1 MFVFFSNRIGCLGS
15 ILVSAIVTVILLL
28 IFARSAVH
36 YLKRSFSREACRENT
51 LDGVETDGPRTLT
64 DARELRALSHP
75 VRLALM
81 EALGGGPL
89 TATQAGELIGETATT
104 CSFHLRQLARYGFVE
119 EAGGGRG
126 RARPWRLTRRGWSA
140 PARPDDPDWT
150 RASQAL
156 DRVLL
161 DRYAQ
166 RLRRFVDEAPSY
178 PWEWY
183 EAAVGQ
189 QHLFHLTPDELAEFA
204 ARYEELI
211 GGLTARFHARRTD
224 PAARPAGALPVELLL
239 FGYPVQP
246 PEGSDVDPTAA
257 R

>member
-1 MFVFFSNRIGCLGS
+1 MES
-15 ILVSAIVTVILLL
+15 
-28 IFARSAVH
+28 
-36 YLKRSFSREACRENT
+36 
-51 LDGVETDGPRTLT
+51 DGPRTLT
-64 DARELRALSHP
+64 EARELRALSHP
-75 VRLALM
+75 VRLALL
-81 EALGGGPL
+81 EALNGGPL
-89 TATQAGELIGETATT
+89 TATQAGELIGETPTT

-166 RLRRFVDEAPSY
+166 RLRRFVDEAPTY
-178 PWEWY
+178 PREWY
-183 EAAVGQ
+183 EAAVGR
-189 QHLFHLTPDELAEFA
+189 QHLVHLTPDELSEFA
-204 ARYEELI
+204 AAYQELVAD
-211 GGLTARFHARRTD
+211 LTARFDARRTD
-224 PAARPAGALPVELLL
+224 PATRPAGALPVELLL
-239 FGYPVQP
+239 FGYPVHA
-246 PEGSDVDPTAA
+246 PEVSDVDPTAA

>member
-1 MFVFFSNRIGCLGS
+1 MES
-15 ILVSAIVTVILLL
+15 
-28 IFARSAVH
+28 
-36 YLKRSFSREACRENT
+36 
-51 LDGVETDGPRTLT
+51 DQQRTLT

-89 TATQAGELIGETATT
+89 TATQAGELIGESATT
-104 CSFHLRQLARYGFVE
+104 CSFHLRQLTRYGFVE

-140 PARPDDPDWT
+140 PARPEDPDWT

-161 DRYAQ
+161 DRYVQ
-166 RLRRFVDEAPSY
+166 RLRRFVDDAPTY
-178 PWEWY
+178 PREWY

-189 QHLFHLTPDELAEFA
+189 QQLFHLTADELAEFA
-204 ARYEELI
+204 AAYRELI
-211 GGLTARFHARRTD
+211 ADFTARFDARRTD
-224 PAARPAGALPVELLL
+224 PDARPAGALPVELLL
-239 FGYPVQP
+239 FGYPVRA
-246 PEGSDVDPTAA
+246 PEVSDVDPSAA

>member
-1 MFVFFSNRIGCLGS
+1 M
-15 ILVSAIVTVILLL
+15 
-28 IFARSAVH
+28 
-36 YLKRSFSREACRENT
+36 EN
-51 LDGVETDGPRTLT
+51 EEQRTLT

-126 RARPWRLTRRGWSA
+126 RARPWRLTRQGWSA
-140 PARPDDPDWT
+140 PARPEDPDWT

-161 DRYAQ
+161 DRYVQ
-166 RLRRFVDEAPSY
+166 RLRRFVDDAPTY
-178 PWEWY
+178 PPDWY
-183 EAAVGQ
+183 AAATGQ
-189 QHLFHLTPDELAEFA
+189 QHLFHLTADELAEFVA
-204 ARYEELI
+204 AYRDLVA
-211 GGLTARFHARRTD
+211 GFTARFDRRRTD
-224 PAARPAGALPVELLL
+224 SDARPAGALPVELLL
-239 FGYPVQP
+239 FGYPTRP
-246 PEGSDVDPTAA
+246 PEVPDVDPTAA

>member
-1 MFVFFSNRIGCLGS
+1 M
-15 ILVSAIVTVILLL
+15 AT
-28 IFARSAVH
+28 
-36 YLKRSFSREACRENT
+36 
-51 LDGVETDGPRTLT
+51 ETPRTLT

-89 TATQAGELIGETATT
+89 TATQAGELIGETPTT

-166 RLRRFVDEAPSY
+166 RLRQFVDEAPTY
-178 PWEWY
+178 PKEWY
-183 EAAVGQ
+183 EAAIGR
-189 QHLFHLTPDELAEFA
+189 QHLVHLTPAELNEFA
-204 ARYEELI
+204 AAYQELVAD
-211 GGLTARFHARRTD
+211 LTARFDARRTD

-239 FGYPVQP
+239 FGYPVRA
-246 PEGSDVDPTAA
+246 PEVSDVDPATA

>member
-1 MFVFFSNRIGCLGS
+1 M
-15 ILVSAIVTVILLL
+15 
-28 IFARSAVH
+28 
-36 YLKRSFSREACRENT
+36 
-51 LDGVETDGPRTLT
+51 ETDGPRTLT

-75 VRLALM
+75 VRLALL

-89 TATQAGELIGETATT
+89 TATQAGDLIGETPTT

-140 PARPDDPDWT
+140 PARPGDPDWT

-161 DRYAQ
+161 DRYTQ
-166 RLRRFVDEAPSY
+166 RLRRFVDEAPTY
-178 PWEWY
+178 PKEWY
-183 EAAVGQ
+183 EAAVGR
-189 QHLFHLTPDELAEFA
+189 QHLVHLTPAELAEFA
-204 ARYEELI
+204 AAYQELVADF
-211 GGLTARFHARRTD
+211 TARFDARRTD
-224 PAARPAGALPVELLL
+224 PAARPIGTLPVELLL

-246 PEGSDVDPTAA
+246 PEVSDVDPTTAG
-257 R
+257 

>member
-1 MFVFFSNRIGCLGS
+1 MES
-15 ILVSAIVTVILLL
+15 
-28 IFARSAVH
+28 
-36 YLKRSFSREACRENT
+36 EQQ
-51 LDGVETDGPRTLT
+51 RTLT

-89 TATQAGELIGETATT
+89 TATQAGELIGESPTT

-140 PARPDDPDWT
+140 PARPEDPDWT

-161 DRYAQ
+161 DRYLQ
-166 RLRRFVDEAPSY
+166 RLRRFVDDAPSY
-178 PWEWY
+178 PREWY
-183 EAAVGQ
+183 QAATGQ
-189 QHLFHLTPDELAEFA
+189 QHLFHLTA
-204 ARYEELI
+204 EELTDFVAAYRE
-211 GGLTARFHARRTD
+211 LVDDVTARADRRRTD
-224 PAARPAGALPVELLL
+224 PAARPAGSRPVELLF
-239 FGYPVQP
+239 FGYPVES
-246 PEGSDVDPTAA
+246 PEVPDVDPSAA
-257 R
+257 G